1 MVLLTRSEDLLSLR
15 GGNDLS
21 LSEVANGSSQIEN
34 KNCQ

>member
-1 MVLLTRSEDLLSLR
+1 MVLLTRSEDSNLR